1 MPTLTTY
8 FNNITSSNQ
17 SFRYPQTSR
26 LLVNATTL
34 FPSRLNTWTA
44 GNSWSWVEFV
54 PSRPG
59 PHSPPTVVNPISIQ
73 ANDAYR
79 CAFDQ
84 DSAGYNP
91 PQATWIV
98 PSTAGQ
104 RTFTDILILNDL
116 AVKPNSAWTITGI
129 TVTIRKSGEG
139 SPYTAGTTF
148 ARIEDALFEAA
159 CYTSL
164 TSLEW
169 RSLRGEKSGVTW
181 PDTSTDYVYDLAT
194 IYSATTLQN
203 VVYRPATWQ
212 NFLTN
217 IRFAAIFNLSNTAKE
232 SYTWGIDS
240 VLITFT
246 YTLPSITPYPI
257 AGVLMSNFVHT
268 LKSQPVTINPYS
280 VKTIE
285 SVNLQIPAPGT
296 KIAPVSNIRPFTQ
309 PTQEIIGRHRLNAG
323 NVNITNY
330 PIKTIETSGTNRIT
344 AIVNLIDRSIVSL
357 EKPGFH
363 RLFAQSYINPFAI
376 QSTENNLNY
385 SPITL
390 PDDSGSPIPTIRT
403 NANII
408 PRPIQAIEQLELH
421 TLYSQA
427 YIYPYSQVSEEESGY
442 LRLNTQAFINPY
454 GINNDEKLGLHTLYS
469 QAFIIPYPINT
480 VEKTGLHR
488 LNSEAF
494 IRPYSKTTEEILG
507 LHRLLYAGFIYP
519 YSIISIEHG
528 GLHELLREVRTISF
542 LNEVHYPTY
551 EMGYY
556 DCVAISRDVN
566 NDPYYNMS
574 FASLNADYMFSI
586 NNMNLSYKQNS
597 NFEKRLAGEGAS
609 PTTFK
614 IDKREFSFDFTMPV
628 KIESWG
634 DVDPSFAALYDYCIQ
649 GYKGSTNNFVG
660 RILASDMNA
669 AIGITN
675 RFSIDNVS
683 DFISLGTGYEA
694 YIRSD
699 DNTETTETITVLS
712 IDKETKTIVFA
723 PSTSYSHTP
732 YKSYVWA
739 STTNPATNREPSFSL
754 FSAKEGLFSGCLV
767 DSITLRIVPG
777 ENIVAN
783 INIKFTDLDRKYQKN
798 FFNNFDTIMS
808 NINDRKPNYLLN
820 SSLVTVSNSQSS
832 TSNFTF
838 NLGDAKTSK
847 LFYGFQEYDL
857 RDFEI
862 TEMTIDIK
870 NNLEP
875 VYSLNSKSSDNTEN
889 FNKNLQ
895 PYAYYSN
902 GRSISGTIKYNS
914 PMKPWLLAERL
925 SGPSNINKSGILFN
939 FGPFTL
945 ELPQIAWT
953 PESTNSNVESVQNK
967 SISWSV
973 VVDSLS
979 YDPYPTP
986 TGEL

>member
-8 FNNITSSNQ
+8 FQTVTSSNQ
-17 SFRYPQTSR
+17 AFPFPTLTSR
-26 LLVNATTL
+26 NWSPTFL
-34 FPSRLNTWTA
+34 FPSRGNNNA
-44 GNSWSWVEFV
+44 GSLWSWVEQI
-54 PSRPG
+54 PTRPA
-59 PHSPPTVVNPISIQ
+59 PHSPPDVVVASSIQ
-73 ANDAYR
+73 ASNDGFR
-79 CAFDQ
+79 CSFDQ
-84 DSAGYNP
+84 DSANYNP
-91 PQATWIV
+91 PQNTWIW
-98 PSTAGQ
+98 PTTAGQ
-104 RTFTDILILNDL
+104 RTFTDTLILSDL
-116 AVKPNSAWTITGI
+116 AVKPNSSWTITGI
-129 TVTIRKSGEG
+129 TITIRKQGEG
-139 SPYTAGTTF
+139 SPYTTGTTF
-148 ARIEDALFEAA
+148 AQVEDARFEAQ
-159 CYTSL
+159 CYSSL
-164 TSLEW
+164 TSLVQT
-169 RSLRGEKSGVTW
+169 SARGEKSGVTW
-181 PDTSTDYVYDLAT
+181 PDVLTDYVYDLAT
-194 IYSATTLQN
+194 LYPATTLSSVIFQP
-203 VVYRPATWQ
+203 VTWQ
-212 NFLTN
+212 NTLTN
-217 IRFAAIFNLSNTAKE
+217 IRFAALFNLSNTAKE
-232 SYTWGIDS
+232 SFTWGIDS

-285 SVNLQIPAPGT
+285 AVNLQIPAPGT
-296 KIAPVSNIRPFTQ
+296 RIATISNIRPFGQTA
-309 PTQEIIGRHRLNAG
+309 QEIIGRHRLNPG
-323 NVNITNY
+323 NVNIRNY
-330 PIKTIETSGTNRIT
+330 PIRTIETPGMHRLT
-344 AIVNLIDRSIVSL
+344 ALVNLRDRSIISV
-357 EKPGFH
+357 ERPGVH
-363 RLFAQSYINPFAI
+363 RLSTQAFIAPF
-376 QSTENNLNY
+376 SVRTTENTLNY
-385 SPITL
+385 APVIL
-390 PDDSGSPIPTIRT
+390 PDDSGYPIPSIRA
-403 NANII
+403 NANIT
-408 PRPIQAIEQLELH
+408 PRPIQSIEKLGFH
-421 TLYSQA
+421 RLYAQA
-427 YIYPYSQVSEEESGY
+427 YIYPYPQISTEKSGFH
-442 LRLNTQAFINPY
+442 RLYAQAFIRPY
-454 GINNDEKLGLHTLYS
+454 GVNTDQKTGLHTLYS
-469 QAFIIPYPINT
+469 QAFIIPYPIKT
-480 VEKTGLHR
+480 VEITGLHR
-488 LNSEAF
+488 LRTQAYIKPFSG
-494 IRPYSKTTEEILG
+494 ITSEILG
-507 LHRLLYAGFIYP
+507 LHRLLYNSFIYP
-519 YSIISIEHG
+519 YSIISTEQD
-528 GLHELLREVRTISF
+528 GLHELLREVKTLSF
-542 LNEVHYPTY
+542 LNQIHYPTY

-566 NDPYYNMS
+566 NDPYYDMS
-574 FASLNADYMFSI
+574 FTSLNTDYMFSI
-586 NNMNLSYKQNS
+586 NSMNLSYKQNS
-597 NFEKRLAGEGAS
+597 NYEKRLAGEGAS

-614 IDKREFSFDFTMPV
+614 IDKKEFSFDFTMPV

-660 RILASDMNA
+660 RILASNMNA
-669 AIGITN
+669 AIGTTN
-675 RFSIDNVS
+675 RFTIDNVS
-683 DFISLGTGYEA
+683 DFISLGTGYDA
-694 YIRSD
+694 YIKSD

-739 STTNPATNREPSFSL
+739 STTNPETNREPSFSL

-767 DSITLRIVPG
+767 DSISLRIVPG

-808 NINDRKPNYLLN
+808 NINNRKPNYLLN

-847 LFYGFQEYDL
+847 LFHGFQEYDL

-902 GRSISGTIKYNS
+902 GRSISGTVKYNS

-945 ELPQIAWT
+945 ELPQITWT
-953 PESTNSNVESVQNK
+953 PDSTNSTVESVQNK

-979 YDPYPTP
+979 YDPYPRP

>member
-8 FNNITSSNQ
+8 FATVNSVNNA
-17 SFRYPQTSR
+17 FLYPAVGGQVVSP
-26 LLVNATTL
+26 TTNW
-34 FPSRLNTWTA
+34 PA
-44 GNSWSWVEFV
+44 GNLWSWVELI
-54 PSRPG
+54 PSRPT
-59 PHSPPTVVNPISIQ
+59 PHNPAIVVNPISLQ
-73 ANDAYR
+73 ASNDAFR
-79 CAFDQ
+79 CTYDQ
-84 DSAGYNP
+84 DSANYNP
-91 PQATWIV
+91 PQSTWTI
-98 PSTAGQ
+98 PTNPAQ
-104 RTFTDILILNDL
+104 RTFTDTLILSNL
-116 AVKPNSAWTITGI
+116 AVKPNSSWTITGVTI
-129 TVTIRKSGEG
+129 TIRKAGEG

-148 ARIEDALFEAA
+148 AQVDDAFFTAQVFPTV
-159 CYTSL
+159 TSRGT
-164 TSLEW
+164 TS
-169 RSLRGEKSGVTW
+169 SRGEKVGLW
-181 PDTSTDYVYDLAT
+181 PDTLTDFVYDLSTLYPA
-194 IYSATTLQN
+194 ITLQN
-203 VVYRPATWQ
+203 IVYRPSTWQ
-212 NFLTN
+212 NILTN
-217 IRFAAIFNLSNTAKE
+217 IRFAARILLSNTAKE
-232 SYTWGIDS
+232 SYNWGLDS

-246 YTLPSITPYPI
+246 YILPSITPYPI

-268 LKSQPVTINPYS
+268 LRSQPVTINPYS

-285 SVNLQIPAPGT
+285 AVNLQIPAPGT

-309 PTQEIIGRHRLNAG
+309 LTQEIIGRHRLNPG

-363 RLFAQSYINPFAI
+363 RLNAQANINPFAI
-376 QSTENNLNY
+376 QTIENKLNY
-385 SPITL
+385 SPVIL
-390 PDDSGSPIPTIRT
+390 PDDTGYPIPSIRT
-403 NANII
+403 NANIT
-408 PRPIQAIEQLELH
+408 PRPIQAIEQLGLH

-427 YIYPYSQVSEEESGY
+427 YIYPYPQATEEESGY
-442 LRLNTQAFINPY
+442 HSIRTQAFINPY

-519 YSIISIEHG
+519 YSIISIEYG

-660 RILASDMNA
+660 RILASNMNA

-953 PESTNSNVESVQNK
+953 PESTNSNVDSVQNK

>member
-614 IDKREFSFDFTMPV
+614 IDKRDFSFDFTMPV

-660 RILASDMNA
+660 RILSPDMNA